1 MKNNFI
7 ITLNSR
13 DTTSW
18 YGSNI
23 YDCNYFINLN
33 NIFSTIENEKTYKIS
48 FSFKSNKSIYLIGKV
63 IGLYINNITYNIK
76 NQENFNQTFLLGLL
90 KTTSFQNYNVDV
102 TTKEDD
108 NQKVILQGLNNM
120 TTLSLS
126 IKTLLS
132 SSLYDNTLTGLGNL
146 INFYK
151 FLLVDINAE
160 SVYNYKTLAY
170 DGILFNGATIIEN
183 GILDL
188 TSPTSYLQ
196 FPAFDWS
203 LYETDPITFS
213 GWFSTTN
220 QNAFS
225 LFAINN
231 TRLTLSGNNWV
242 GYFNSTATV
251 NYNGTQVGINFTSG
265 NWFHVVWVFGKIDI
279 HKLYINGVLV
289 DSGANIDFSLIT
301 NETLTF
307 VGKNRTTAN
316 YLDGLMSDIRFYK
329 RELTNEEITKYY
341 INNPLSTL
349 PDYNIKL
356 HFQEV

>member
-1 MKNNFI
+1 MNF
-7 ITLNSR
+7 
-13 DTTSW
+13 
-18 YGSNI
+18 
-23 YDCNYFINLN
+23 N
-33 NIFSTIENEKTYKIS
+33 NILSTIENEKTYKIS

-151 FLLVDINAE
+151 FLLVDINAG

-170 DGILFNGATIIEN
+170 DGILFNGATIMQD

-188 TSPTSYLQ
+188 TSGTSYLQ

-203 LYETDPITFS
+203 LYPTDPISFS
-213 GWFSTTN
+213 GWFNTTN
-220 QNAFS
+220 QNSFS
-225 LFAINN
+225 IFAIDTTRITLANN
-231 TRLTLSGNNWV
+231 NFI
-242 GYFNSTATV
+242 GY
-251 NYNGTQVGINFTSG
+251 YNGNQTVSFNGTPSGYNFTSG
-265 NWFHVVWVFGKIDI
+265 KWFHLVWVFGNIGT

-289 DSGANIDFSLIT
+289 FTGTNTDFTATAL
-301 NETLTF
+301 ET
-307 VGKNRTTAN
+307 
-316 YLDGLMSDIRFYK
+316 
-329 RELTNEEITKYY
+329 
-341 INNPLSTL
+341 
-349 PDYNIKL
+349 
-356 HFQEV
+356 